1 MPYNLFH
8 GGFSPISIAYSEFRC
23 DTQEN
28 AMDQQLKNF
37 ISVRLDDQTLA
48 QIRTK
53 PRRFRSAWLR
63 RIIADAVEKE
73 AA

>member
-1 MPYNLFH
+1 
-8 GGFSPISIAYSEFRC
+8 
-23 DTQEN
+23 
-28 AMDQQLKNF
+28 MDQQLKNF

-48 QIRTK
+48 QIRSK
-53 PRRFRSAWLR
+53 PRRSRSAWLR

>member
-1 MPYNLFH
+1 
-8 GGFSPISIAYSEFRC
+8 
-23 DTQEN
+23 
-28 AMDQQLKNF
+28 MDQQLKNF